1 VTDNDGV
8 TPLRSDAPSHIY
20 YFDVG
25 AGEWRGQFTFR
36 VTSWRRL
43 RRARGVGLRNRGLVV
58 AMALTQR
65 LTGASRLESAIAAH
79 PASGAFG
86 VAENVVRL
94 SKFGVT
100 LYLLRERYVLAPD
113 GTGVTVV
120 ADERFG
126 PVPGVMG
133 RKFTYPAEIH
143 PSGLG
148 STYHMPLLGSP
159 WTATY
164 TVGADRKSLAGEL
177 VCDWAQATES
187 ARRVS

>member
-1 VTDNDGV
+1 
-8 TPLRSDAPSHIY
+8 
-20 YFDVG
+20 
-25 AGEWRGQFTFR
+25 
-36 VTSWRRL
+36 
-43 RRARGVGLRNRGLVV
+43 
-58 AMALTQR
+58 
-65 LTGASRLESAIAAH
+65 
-79 PASGAFG
+79 
-86 VAENVVRL
+86 
-94 SKFGVT
+94 
-100 LYLLRERYVLAPD
+100 VLAPD